1 MERNRISTLG
11 ILMVIG
17 GLCLG
22 WGGCQTNDK
31 QAEARET
38 PEDVEIRP
46 EVIFDMADDQP
57 LYTYV
62 ETQGRI
68 YAQREIELKARV
80 SGYLEDHQLR
90 DGQQVAEGET
100 LLQLEDEEWQLSLAP
115 ARQEYQKALSDYQI
129 EKKMRDASS
138 DTTND
143 EMLRIQKGVTA
154 AKVELDR
161 AKLNVSYTTMTA
173 PFTGRIS
180 TDQRYSPGQYISAGT
195 VLGKLVQT
203 DQVLVR
209 FALLSEELVKVKKGQ
224 SITIEQQGQTFEGTI
239 TQLAPVVD
247 EETHTG
253 YAWAQVE
260 NEDRALVP
268 GMLIEG
274 RILVERVDGD
284 ARIPRQAILERDDR
298 WVVFKLND
306 ATKEVSW
313 VYVKPQRMT
322 NEWAIINNPQIA
334 PGDTVAVD
342 RHFTLSHLQ
351 KVEPK
356 IRY

>member
-1 MERNRISTLG
+1 MGTKNKWGLW
-11 ILMVIG
+11 LLIG
-17 GLCLG
+17 GMMFG
-22 WGGCQTNDK
+22 WIGCQSKDK

-38 PEDVEIRP
+38 PDDVEIRP
-46 EVIFDMADDQP
+46 EVIFDIADDQP

-62 ETQGRI
+62 ETQGRV
-68 YAQREIELKARV
+68 YAKREIELKARV
-80 SGYLEDHQLR
+80 SGYLEAHQLE
-90 DGQQVAEGET
+90 DGHQVNQGQT
-100 LLQLEDEEWQLSLAP
+100 LLQLEDDEWQLSLAS

-129 EKKMRDASS
+129 EKKMRAQAN

-143 EMLRIQKGVTA
+143 KMLRIQKGVTA

-173 PFTGRIS
+173 PFDGRIS

-209 FALLSEELVKVKKGQ
+209 FALLSEELAKVKNGQ
-224 SITIEQQGQTFEGTI
+224 TITIQQQGQQFEGAI
-239 TQLAPVVD
+239 TEISPVVD

-253 YAWAQVE
+253 YAWAKVE
-260 NEDRALVP
+260 NEDHALVP

-274 RILVERVDGD
+274 RILVERVEGD
-284 ARIPRQAILERDDR
+284 ARIPRESILERDDR
-298 WVVFKLND
+298 WVVFKLNN
-306 ATKEVSW
+306 ATQEVSW

-356 IRY
+356 VRY